1 MYNFTVIMGLVD
13 FIPVILFG
21 ISMVILQRDLYSR
34 MGKGAF
40 SLFSTGM
47 VNIFAAGFFKALW
60 KTLYAAGICDF
71 QVLNTIF
78 LPLQSLGF
86 LLAGIGLI
94 LALTGKKSVSLAVA
108 PAVVG
113 GTFVFIGMM
122 VAGLGAI
129 CACLSVLAAKMKKK
143 GLIAVFALSFV
154 VYMGMG
160 YMSSQD
166 STSALIN
173 WIEQGIN
180 CLGQTLLLIGVYGL
194 HKAGLPQ
201 FDWRK

>member
-1 MYNFTVIMGLVD
+1 MYDFSVAMGLMD

-21 ISMVILQRDLYSR
+21 ISMALLQRDLYSR
-34 MGKGAF
+34 MSKGTFA
-40 SLFSTGM
+40 LFAAGM
-47 VNIFAAGFFKALW
+47 VDIFAAGFLKALW

-71 QVLNTIF
+71 QVLNTLF

-86 LLAGIGLI
+86 LMAGIGLI
-94 LALTGKKSVSLAVA
+94 QALTMKKSAMLAV
-108 PAVVG
+108 PPVFG

-129 CACLSVLAAKMKKK
+129 CSCLSILAARMKKK
-143 GLIAVFALSFV
+143 GLIAVFAMAFV

-166 STSALIN
+166 SSSALIN

-180 CLGQTLLLIGVYGL
+180 CLGQILLLTGVYSL
-194 HKAGLPQ
+194 HKAGLAE

>member
-1 MYNFTVIMGLVD
+1 MYDFSVAMGLVD

-21 ISMVILQRDLYSR
+21 VSMVLLQRDLYSR
-34 MGKGAF
+34 MGKSAF
-40 SLFSTGM
+40 TLFAAGL
-47 VNIFAAGFFKALW
+47 VDIFAAGFLKALW
-60 KTLYAAGICDF
+60 KTLYAAGVCDF
-71 QVLNTIF
+71 QVLNNLF

-86 LLAGIGLI
+86 LMAGIGMI
-94 LALTGKKSVSLAVA
+94 KALTMKKSAALAVA
-108 PAVVG
+108 PPVFS

-129 CACLSVLAAKMKKK
+129 CTCLAILAAKMKKK
-143 GLIAVFALSFV
+143 GYIAIFALAFV

-160 YMSSQD
+160 YMSSRD
-166 STSALIN
+166 STSAVVN

-194 HKAGLPQ
+194 HKAGLGE